1 MRTPVAR
8 WRFVWPQR
16 TFSIGLLVGAALTI
30 GARIAINET
39 PVADWIVRPLVR
51 SDTGGTADA
60 IVVLGAGVVDNCVP
74 NGNALRRVLLGV
86 RLYKQQRAPVLLFTG
101 GVPKGRSCAVAEIMA
116 DLAYDLGVPR
126 ERVLVEADSHSTRE
140 NAEKSAPMLRGLGA
154 QRVLL
159 VTDRLHITR
168 AVGAFARFGFTTL
181 HAAVPVNQGH
191 PDNVS
196 MLTAAARE
204 AVALSYY
211 RLRGWLGA
219 NAISAQPGTA
229 SAALPGSR

>member
-1 MRTPVAR
+1 M
-8 WRFVWPQR
+8 
-16 TFSIGLLVGAALTI
+16 
-30 GARIAINET
+30 AINET

-51 SDTGGTADA
+51 SDSGGTADV
-60 IVVLGAGVVDNCVP
+60 IVVLGAGIVDNCVP

-86 RLYKQQRAPVLLFTG
+86 RLYKQQRAPLVLFTG
-101 GVPKGRSCAVAEIMA
+101 GIPKGRSCAVAQIMA
-116 DLAYDLGVPR
+116 DLAYELGMPR
-126 ERVLVEADSHSTRE
+126 DHVLVEADSHSTRE
-140 NAEKSAPMLRGLGA
+140 NAEKSAPIVRRLGA

-191 PDNVS
+191 PDNMS
-196 MLTAAARE
+196 MLAAAARE

-211 RLRGWLGA
+211 RLRGWLGTPEAIAPPPDA
-219 NAISAQPGTA
+219 NGAGR
-229 SAALPGSR
+229 LERR

>member
-1 MRTPVAR
+1 MAR
-8 WRFVWPQR
+8 WRLVWPRR
-16 TFSIGLLVGAALTI
+16 TFLVGVLLGTALTI
-30 GARIAINET
+30 GARIAVNET

-51 SDTGGTADA
+51 PDTGGTADV
-60 IVVLGAGVVDNCVP
+60 IVVLGAGIVDNCVP
-74 NGNALRRVLLGV
+74 NGTALRRVLLGV
-86 RLYKQQRAPVLLFTG
+86 RLYKQQRAPILLFTG
-101 GVPKGRSCAVAEIMA
+101 GVPTGRSCAVARIMA

-126 ERVLVEADSHSTRE
+126 EHVLVEADSHSTRE
-140 NAEKSAPMLRGLGA
+140 NAQKSAPIIRGLGA

-191 PDNVS
+191 ADNMS
-196 MLTAAARE
+196 MLAAAARE

-211 RLRGWLGA
+211 RMRGWLDA
-219 NAISAQPGTA
+219 PGTIA
-229 SAALPGSR
+229 LQPHAAGAALPEIR

>member
-1 MRTPVAR
+1 M
-8 WRFVWPQR
+8 
-16 TFSIGLLVGAALTI
+16 
-30 GARIAINET
+30 AINET

-51 SDTGGTADA
+51 PDSGGTADV
-60 IVVLGAGVVDNCVP
+60 IVVLGAGIVDNCVP

-101 GVPKGRSCAVAEIMA
+101 GIPEDRTCAVAQIMA
-116 DLAYDLGVPR
+116 DLAHDLGVPR
-126 ERVLVEADSHSTRE
+126 EHVLVEAESHSTHE
-140 NAEKSAPMLRGLGA
+140 NAEKSAPLLRGLGA
-154 QRVLL
+154 RRVLV

-191 PDNVS
+191 PDNMS
-196 MLTAAARE
+196 MLAAAARE

-211 RLRGWLGA
+211 RMRGWLGA
-219 NAISAQPGTA
+219 PSAVAPQSG
-229 SAALPGSR
+229 AAGAGLLESR